1 TEPFGMRLNV
11 ISAGWDDGGNVVN
24 MAEVSAMALQHKP
37 KMIIAGADGGLRPL
51 DWEALRTIA
60 DSVGAYLVADVS
72 ACAPLVCADAW
83 PSPFPH
89 CHVAVLN
96 ASLTLMGATGS
107 LVMSSSDEL
116 FDLLEEGAFICT
128 TKVPSIHALAGLA
141 AALRQASEA
150 SAWASSAVFN
160 ASVLCHRLSCF
171 GVELISNGTSSH
183 TLAISTRT
191 IKAEPEI
198 IAQTLSQ
205 LGIAVDVSRLHG
217 PSLWLNMGQVTAMN
231 FTIKHLFMIADT
243 IVAAI
248 ESDFALG
255 RLSFESY
262 ERSRRRHAALS
273 RLTTT
278 LV

>member
-37 KMIIAGADGGLRPL
+37 KMIIAGSDGGLRPL

-72 ACAPLVCADAW
+72 ACAPLICAGVW
-83 PSPFPH
+83 SSPFPH

-107 LVMSSSDEL
+107 LLMTSCNEL
-116 FDLLEEGAFICT
+116 VGPLGEGAFLCT
-128 TKVPSIHALAGLA
+128 TKAPSIHALAGLA

-171 GVELISNGTSSH
+171 GVKLVSNGTSSH
-183 TLAISTRT
+183 VLAISTRD

-231 FTIKHLFMIADT
+231 FTIKHMFMIADT
-243 IVAAI
+243 IVTAI
-248 ESDFALG
+248 ESDYAIE
-255 RLSFESY
+255 RLSFELY
-262 ERSRRRHAALS
+262 DRARKRHEALS

-278 LV
+278 LI